1 MHDSECTVVATRTG
15 NDPVAT
21 RFAGLL
27 QPKPDATVRFEQ
39 NRATTL
45 QDEQDFNVRPDISL
59 QNERRCPFMGL
70 EREIA

>member
-1 MHDSECTVVATRTG
+1 
-15 NDPVAT
+15 
-21 RFAGLL
+21 LL